1 MEGILPLP
9 LQGLNRE
16 RTFKGHLA
24 RLKPGGT
31 NHLGQQGQELLRVF
45 HRAAQ
50 AQHERIFLG
59 IAAQT
64 CSASLNKV
72 RQVNVV
78 VSSTAAAEQR
88 CQQVMGTPCS
98 CRVVGAAERKQ
109 QFRGQNPR
117 A

>member
-1 MEGILPLP
+1 MEGVLPLT
-9 LQGLNRE
+9 LQSLNRE
-16 RTFKGHLA
+16 RTVKGYLA
-24 RLKPGGT
+24 RNKLGGT
-31 NHLGQQGQELLRVF
+31 NHLCQQGQELLGVF

-50 AQHERIFLG
+50 AQHERILLG
-59 IAAQT
+59 ITAQT

-72 RQVNVV
+72 CQVNVV
-78 VSSTAAAEQR
+78 VLSTAAAEQR